1 MLAAGEWLPRTEGV
15 TVARDEKIDLLRTVP
30 LFAGLD
36 DHEIERV
43 STLAD
48 IIDLPADRLL
58 MTQGQHGWEMF
69 ILVSGSARVERD
81 GKALGDRGPGEVL
94 GEIALLD
101 GGPRTATV
109 RLSEPSRLL
118 VLARRAR
125 KRRPSLTG
133 SVPTTTRGFR
143 HVSCP
148 SAHTSRGRWSAS
160 SVRGSTGRPQAGQ
173 NRGSSP
179 RLSG

>member
-1 MLAAGEWLPRTEGV
+1 MLASEERHPPTEGV
-15 TVARDEKIDLLRTVP
+15 SVARDEKIDLLRTVP

-36 DHEIERV
+36 DRDIERV

-69 ILVSGSARVERD
+69 ILVSGSAHIERD
-81 GKALGDRGPGEVL
+81 GLSLGERGPGEVL

-109 RLSEPSRLL
+109 TLSEPSRLL
-118 VLARRAR
+118 VVARREFQALMDEFPDIR
-125 KRRPSLTG
+125 LRVLEAVAHRLRSLDPDG
-133 SVPTTTRGFR
+133 L
-143 HVSCP
+143 H
-148 SAHTSRGRWSAS
+148 
-160 SVRGSTGRPQAGQ
+160 
-173 NRGSSP
+173 
-179 RLSG
+179 